1 MRSILPLLIFALVL
15 PGVAFAQEEGAKATP
30 AVAILP
36 AITVSTV
43 EKRDLRDVV
52 LASGLI
58 GAVEE
63 VQVQPLIEGQPI
75 ESLEAEVG
83 DKVVA
88 GQVLARL
95 SLSTLELQKSQYAAS
110 LESARA
116 TIAQGEAQVLE
127 AKSASDEANRINERT
142 AQLKAQGASSQAAA
156 DTARA
161 NAVSATARVT
171 VAAQTLIAAKAQ
183 LSLVEAQLAN
193 VDLNLKRTEVVAPV
207 SGEIVE
213 RNALVGSIASSA
225 ALPMFVIVRDG
236 ALELRAEV
244 AESDLMRLSAGQMVD
259 IIAVGSK
266 LPLTGKIRLVE
277 PKIDQTTRLGT
288 VRIEI
293 AQSDKV
299 RSGMFAEARI
309 LAAEHVAL
317 AIPVTAVSSGPDGA
331 TVMKVSDGNVTRIE
345 IETGIR
351 DGGYVE
357 VIGGLAEGDSLVTK
371 AGAFVRDGD
380 RINPVPDASCTN

>member
-15 PGVAFAQEEGAKATP
+15 PGVAFAQEEGAEAAP

-331 TVMKVSDGNVTRIE
+331 TVMKVSDGNVMRIE

-380 RINPVPDASCTN
+380 RINPVPDAAGTN

>member
-15 PGVAFAQEEGAKATP
+15 PGVAFAQEEGAKAAP
-30 AVAILP
+30 AVAVLP

-244 AESDLMRLSAGQMVD
+244 AESDLMRLSGGQMVD

-380 RINPVPDASCTN
+380 RINPVPDAAGTN

>member
-15 PGVAFAQEEGAKATP
+15 PGVAFAQEEGAKAAP
-30 AVAILP
+30 AVAVLP

-380 RINPVPDASCTN
+380 RINPVPDAAGTN

>member
-15 PGVAFAQEEGAKATP
+15 PGVAFAQEEGAEAAP

-331 TVMKVSDGNVTRIE
+331 TVMKVSAGNVTRIE

-380 RINPVPDASCTN
+380 RINPVPDAAGTN